1 MYSRKMI
8 KLKLPEGQLIKLLG
22 FADEMLSMVEASEL
36 SPEEEKAAKELRHI
50 FNKTYNIYKDQASE
64 S

>member
-1 MYSRKMI
+1 MTTRKMI
-8 KLKLPEGQLIKLLG
+8 KIKVPEGQLIKLLG
-22 FADEMLSMVEASEL
+22 FANEMLMMVESSEL
-36 SPEEEKAAKELRHI
+36 SPEEERAAKELRHI